1 MNVRKKDK
9 KKMYNN
15 NNNIRVD
22 VCLYHE
28 AQEGKSSGNNYIK
41 KEKIKNFY
49 TMNIKVKSYV
59 FYIFCFV
66 FL

>member
-1 MNVRKKDK
+1 MVNTDPHHECTLKSL

-15 NNNIRVD
+15 NVCVD

-41 KEKIKNFY
+41 KGKN
-49 TMNIKVKSYV
+49 KVLYNEH
-59 FYIFCFV
+59 
-66 FL
+66 